1 MAIGNQN
8 ATGSSKK
15 VESPFKGF
23 TNYNLQVFTKD
34 GENVFKIERS
44 FIMNPPKEE
53 MFDSEDEFKKAEAEH
68 SKLMAKYRKH
78 VEKCQLNPT
87 DKDSSYYI
95 RQYERNMRLLSEGGD
110 KVIYASYPADTP
122 TSNMIDG
129 VIFNMSQKLDV
140 ISDKQK
146 TEKVYFDLVDFK
158 NKEIYRVNSS
168 FSTATR
174 GWLDSMLRIED
185 FKNPIQLKFEIE
197 MDSQKDFKEPKL
209 RDGKQI
215 INAVLMN
222 EFRDGYY
229 RKKVKPLYY
238 QYEKL
243 KEGEKGKKGETHKHV
258 CTEPDAQEY
267 HDALQFAIKKSFNGD
282 IIDFFVNKVNNV
294 IIPRIQK
301 SMIELFDEKGYS
313 TEYMKN
319 EKTSLFTAYFKRT
332 NSLPSEEELVSNEV
346 SAPTKFNEE
355 ELPF

>member
-1 MAIGNQN
+1 
-8 ATGSSKK
+8 
-15 VESPFKGF
+15 
-23 TNYNLQVFTKD
+23 
-34 GENVFKIERS
+34 
-44 FIMNPPKEE
+44 
-53 MFDSEDEFKKAEAEH
+53 
-68 SKLMAKYRKH
+68 
-78 VEKCQLNPT
+78 
-87 DKDSSYYI
+87 
-95 RQYERNMRLLSEGGD
+95 
-110 KVIYASYPADTP
+110 
-122 TSNMIDG
+122 
-129 VIFNMSQKLDV
+129 
-140 ISDKQK
+140 
-146 TEKVYFDLVDFK
+146 LVDFK

-197 MDSQKDFKEPKL
+197 MDAQKDFKEPKL

-243 KEGEKGKKGETHKHV
+243 KEGEKGKKGETHKHI

-282 IIDFFVNKVNNV
+282 IIDFFVNKVNNF

-301 SMIELFDEKGYS
+301 SMVELFDEKGYS
-313 TEYMKN
+313 VEYMKN
-319 EKTSLFTAYFKRT
+319 EKTELFTPYFKKSGNT
-332 NSLPSEEELVSNEV
+332 PSEEEFASNEV